1 MNDHELKHEYDKSW
15 NSSIDKF
22 IYFSR
27 LYVESLFFITK
38 LELVYMLHIIL
49 YYDKNSTEIFLSL

>member
-1 MNDHELKHEYDKSW
+1 MNEHELKHEYDKSW
-15 NSSIDKF
+15 NSSIDKL

-27 LYVESLFFITK
+27 LYVESLFFIRK

-49 YYDKNSTEIFLSL
+49 YNNKNSTELVLSL